1 MNLVRCAM
9 LYAGF
14 ALCANAALADQAAVE
29 ALRKGDMEKLV
40 FVSPA
45 KPLPDAV
52 LLDACDGLPEFPT
65 VADVV
70 ARLFV

>member
-45 KPLPDAV
+45 KSLPDAV
-52 LLDACDGLPEFPT
+52 WMPKMRHNHWKNTAVLGLC
-65 VADVV
+65 
-70 ARLFV
+70 